1 MDLVENK
8 EQIIDN
14 CKYLIKNI
22 NNINVKEIIAK
33 GRCFLECS
41 FCNRTY
47 FFPSKFIG
55 YKDNTIEEY
64 RKEQK
69 IHTTA
74 QYLNNKEDIK
84 KFMGN
89 YANKKIQRLLNKE
102 FKENSIFYNNYEDF
116 CYSLGIKDNQI
127 KYKNFKK
134 FIILEEEI
142 KDL

>member
-33 GRCFLECS
+33 GRCFLKCS
-41 FCNRTY
+41 FSNRTY

-55 YKDNTIEEY
+55 YKDNAIEEY
-64 RKEQK
+64 KKEQK

-74 QYLNNKEDIK
+74 QYLHNKEDIK
-84 KFMGN
+84 KFMGS
-89 YANKKIQRLLNKE
+89 YANHKIQILLNKE
-102 FKENSIFYNNYEDF
+102 FKENSTLYNDYEDF

-127 KYKNFKK
+127 KYKNLKK

>member
-1 MDLVENK
+1 MELVENK

-22 NNINVKEIIAK
+22 NNINVKEIIDK
-33 GRCFLECS
+33 GHCFLRCS
-41 FCNRTY
+41 YAGRTY

-55 YKDNTIEEY
+55 YKDNTIEKYLKAQE
-64 RKEQK
+64 

-74 QYLNNKEDIK
+74 NISNNNKIRRKFDGGMTNNKIQKYINK
-84 KFMGN
+84 KF
-89 YANKKIQRLLNKE
+89 
-102 FKENSIFYNNYEDF
+102 ENNPTIYNEYEDF
-116 CYSLGIKDNQI
+116 CYSLGIEKENINSKSQ
-127 KYKNFKK
+127 KR